1 MRSTGESP
9 TLPKVRRKA
18 LVLALLAPVLGLAA
32 AFVAV
37 PGAGA
42 AQASAEHTIKVVTY
56 NVGDAGGLRADL
68 TRLIDTERPAVIGL
82 QEVADREDVVRDVAA
97 ATGYVAIYETDRQA
111 VKHNAILVRGNV
123 TIADHGAREISPA
136 TKVDPATPG
145 TGSAGPG
152 DCGCWVPPKYVNW
165 VRVRAGGFE
174 WVVGVVHLT
183 PSAQRFELN
192 RQLHNLQVRNSADW
206 FSTRVAEPII
216 MGDFNAEP
224 GSNLM
229 DGLRRVARPFSAP
242 SFGAASIDHV
252 WAKRDAAGS
261 EVDDLSGYGSDHD
274 PVRVRVTVTR

>member
-1 MRSTGESP
+1 MRSIGG
-9 TLPKVRRKA
+9 LPAFPKLKRKA
-18 LVLALLAPVLGLAA
+18 LVLTLLAPVLSLVAVFA
-32 AFVAV
+32 AV

-42 AQASAEHTIKVVTY
+42 ATTVDDHTIKVVTY
-56 NVGDAGGLRADL
+56 NVGDAGGLRGDL
-68 TRLIDTERPAVIGL
+68 IRLIDAERPAVIGL
-82 QEVADREDVVRDVAA
+82 QEVADREDVVREVAA
-97 ATGYVAIYETDRQA
+97 ATGYVAIYERDRPA
-111 VKHNAILVRGNV
+111 IKHNAILVRGNV

-145 TGSAGPG
+145 TGPAEPG

-165 VRVRAGGFE
+165 VRVRAAGFE

-192 RQLHNLQVRNSADW
+192 RQLHNLQVRTSAEW

-229 DGLRRVARPFSAP
+229 DELRRVARPFSAP
-242 SFGAASIDHV
+242 SFGGASSTTCGPSGTPPGPRSTPCPATAATTARS
-252 WAKRDAAGS
+252 A
-261 EVDDLSGYGSDHD
+261 SG
-274 PVRVRVTVTR
+274 

>member
-1 MRSTGESP
+1 MKAIGE
-9 TLPKVRRKA
+9 LAVRPKMTRRGLA
-18 LVLALLAPVLGLAA
+18 LTLLAPAVALVA

-42 AQASAEHTIKVVTY
+42 AGALEEQTIKVVTY

-68 TRLIDTERPAVIGL
+68 GRLIDTERPAVIGL

-97 ATGYVAIYETDRQA
+97 ANGYVAIYETDRQA
-111 VKHNAILVRGNV
+111 IKHNAILVRGNV
-123 TIADHGAREISPA
+123 TVVDHGAREISPA

-145 TGSAGPG
+145 TGPAEPG
-152 DCGCWVPPKYVNW
+152 DCGCWVPPKYANW
-165 VRVRAGGFE
+165 VRVRAAGFE

-192 RQLHNLQVRNSADW
+192 RRLHNLQVANSAEW
-206 FSTRVAEPII
+206 FSSRVAEPII

-229 DGLRRVARPFSAP
+229 DGLRQVAKPFSAP
-242 SFGAASIDHV
+242 SFGGASIDHV
-252 WAKRDAAGS
+252 WTKRSAVGS
-261 EVDDLSGYGSDHD
+261 EVDALSGYGSDHR